1 MGKFDDGS
9 GEADTLQQQLMKLKS
24 EISTASTT
32 IKTAE
37 MKMKHD
43 SQELKKA
50 EAELKKYE
58 NSTDNLNFKQ
68 AKEILMKCLR
78 LSNMGDNTYKF
89 HISVINKNGTKV
101 IGPLDIDSK
110 WEVAKMIF
118 HSK

>member
-43 SQELKKA
+43 TQELKKA

-58 NSTDNLNFKQ
+58 KDAHYLNVYSHVWSGKPYTPLPSEFQSTERSLK
-68 AKEILMKCLR
+68 R
-78 LSNMGDNTYKF
+78 
-89 HISVINKNGTKV
+89 
-101 IGPLDIDSK
+101 
-110 WEVAKMIF
+110 
-118 HSK
+118 